1 MAESAAS
8 LPSDLPPPYRYSR
21 SSERDIDGLKV
32 LEVEVSDIKEG
43 RSPRTHLRMIG
54 GEGTDVAGRA
64 LVYTDLYSRTPED
77 KIYSYARHSVGQ
89 EELLQMLKE
98 FLASAALT
106 DYGEL
111 RNREARSVMQTRERL
126 WEFTFPTYAAAIET
140 MQREPLI
147 FARLKFP
154 FGDITV
160 DFKEKADIP
169 ENEFRFL
176 REGNLQRTLER
187 PLFAYD
193 ATRSDVWT
201 IFLSSI
207 HWARDLVEREV
218 LRQVLRRAIPAIAV

>member
-8 LPSDLPPPYRYSR
+8 LPSGLPPPYRYSR
-21 SSERDIDGLKV
+21 LSERDIDGLKV

-77 KIYSYARHSVGQ
+77 EIYSYARHSVGQ

-98 FLASAALT
+98 FLASAAVT
-106 DYGEL
+106 DFGEL
-111 RNREARSVMQTRERL
+111 RNRKARSVMQTRERL
-126 WEFTFPTYAAAIET
+126 WEFTFPTYGAAIET

-169 ENEFRFL
+169 EDEFRFL
-176 REGNLQRTLER
+176 REGNLQRTLQR

-218 LRQVLRRAIPAIAV
+218 LRQVLRMAIPAIAI